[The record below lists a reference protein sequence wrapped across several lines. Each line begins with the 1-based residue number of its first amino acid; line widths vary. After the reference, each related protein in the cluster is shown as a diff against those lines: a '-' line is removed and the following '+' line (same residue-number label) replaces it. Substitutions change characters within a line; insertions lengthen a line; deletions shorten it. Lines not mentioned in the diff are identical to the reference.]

1 MKERP
6 LLVRWVA
13 GRTLVEAIPTL
24 GSEQGGRILV
34 AESLFF
40 AQNRSD
46 QIGDERSLVFEH
58 GSWIQ

>member
-24 GSEQGGRILV
+24 EQGGRILM

-46 QIGDERSLVFEH
+46 QIGDERSLVFKQ
-58 GSWIQ
+58 SSRI

>member
-1 MKERP
+1 MKEHP

-13 GRTLVEAIPTL
+13 GRTWVEAIPTL
-24 GSEQGGRILV
+24 EQGGRMV